1 VPKRN
6 FVELVELMA
15 RLRAPDGCPWD
26 RKQDHRS
33 LRTHLL
39 EETYEA
45 LDAIEA
51 RDDESLQDELGDV
64 LLQVLFH
71 AQIARERG
79 GFAIDDVLTRLHEKL
94 VRRHPHVFGDTREHD
109 PEAALARWEALKA
122 AEREGNGE
130 AGPGGDSLLNGIPRS
145 LPALLVAAEMTRRAA
160 RVGFDWSRPEEI
172 LAKLEEE
179 VEEVRAAM
187 AAGEDERVEDEVG
200 DLLFVVVNLA
210 RKLGQDPEI
219 ALRRTNLK
227 FLRRFRSVKEQ
238 LSRQGRSLEE
248 ATLEE
253 MDALWERS
261 KQEEPGR

>member
-1 VPKRN
+1 MRS
-6 FVELVELMA
+6 FDELVELMA

-39 EETYEA
+39 EETYEVLDA
-45 LDAIEA
+45 LDAGE
-51 RDDESLQDELGDV
+51 DESLQDELGDL

-71 AQIARERG
+71 AQIARH
-79 GFAIDDVLTRLHEKL
+79 DKL
-94 VRRHPHVFGDTREHD
+94 IRRHPHVFGDSRVHD
-109 PEAALARWEALKA
+109 PDAALARWEALKA
-122 AEREGNGE
+122 AEREADGNASPEGN
-130 AGPGGDSLLNGIPRS
+130 SLLNGIPRT

-160 RVGFDWSRPEEI
+160 RVGFDWSRAEDV

-179 VEEVRAAM
+179 VGEVRGAV
-187 AAGEDERVEDEVG
+187 AAGDDDRLEDEVG

-219 ALRRTNLK
+219 ALRRTNQK
-227 FLRRFRSVKEQ
+227 FLQRFRAIEKELAGQ
-238 LSRQGRSLEE
+238 SKSLEE

-253 MDALWERS
+253 MDALWEKS
-261 KQEEPGR
+261 KRKEPGR

>member
-1 VPKRN
+1 LSKRN
-6 FVELVELMA
+6 FADLVELMA

-45 LDAIEA
+45 LDAIDA
-51 RDDESLQDELGDV
+51 ADDESLQDELGDV

-71 AQIARERG
+71 AQIAREAGR
-79 GFAIDDVLTRLHEKL
+79 FTIDDVLTRLHEKL
-94 VRRHPHVFGDTREHD
+94 IRRHPHVFGDSRVHD

-122 AEREGNGE
+122 EEREANGE
-130 AGPGGDSLLNGIPRS
+130 AGPEGDSLLNGIPRS

-160 RVGFDWSRPEEI
+160 RVGFDWSQAEEV

-179 VEEVRAAM
+179 VEEVRGAV
-187 AAGEDERVEDEVG
+187 AAGDGDRLEDEVG

-227 FLRRFRSVKEQ
+227 FLQRFRAIEEE
-238 LSRQGRSLEE
+238 LSRQGKSLEE

-253 MDALWERS
+253 MDALWEQS
-261 KQEEPGR
+261 KKKESGR